1 MSNKK
6 KERNPTSEP
15 RQSRTFTFE
24 LYPEWSFFNNIVSH
38 IVKEKYAMILHDKDT
53 NDDGTIKKPH
63 VHVVVRYGGKRLVT
77 SVKNEYAKYGM
88 EKRFVDTCNERAMLR
103 YLIHLDDPD
112 KYQYNKSEVDTN
124 MKQVCEGAWND
135 EVSSDEAFMLLNDY
149 IEQTEEYI
157 KQTALNRYAIKNGLL
172 KGLKAYSSQLNNA
185 RVEHNQ
191 MYSQNN
197 SITDLIDRE
206 SVKEMAKQRS
216 QMTQAENLVDV
227 FGATT
232 IQEDN
237 GKTYTLTNAKVKTP
251 DNTDKADI
259 WEGLDLIKDANKR
272 KDK

>member
-6 KERNPTSEP
+6 KERNSTSEP

-63 VHVVVRYGGKRLVT
+63 VHVVVRYGGKRLIT

-112 KYQYNKSEVDTN
+112 KYQYSKTEVDTN
-124 MKQVCEGAWND
+124 MKQICESAWND
-135 EVSSDEAFMLLNDY
+135 EISSDEAFMLLNDY
-149 IEQTEEYI
+149 IEQSQEYI
-157 KQTALNRYAIKNGLL
+157 KQTDINKYAIKNGLL
-172 KGLKAYSSQLNNA
+172 KGLKAYSSQINNA
-185 RVEHNQ
+185 RMEHNQ
-191 MYSQNN
+191 TCLRNTKVS
-197 SITDLIDRE
+197 DLVDRE
-206 SVKEMAKQRS
+206 QVKEHVKEHNRYK
-216 QMTQAENLVDV
+216 QAEKLVDE
-227 FGATT
+227 FGAVT
-232 IQEDN
+232 IEDN

-251 DNTDKADI
+251 YNTDKTDI
-259 WEGLDLIKDANKR
+259 WEGLDMSNNTSGGKKND
-272 KDK
+272 